1 MSLRISETPEYTPGA
16 DAEESEEINRDADDL
31 EDDAEGIEDDREIE
45 EEDTPEASTACSRNA
60 NMQNRPCCQ
69 ADA

>member
-45 EEDTPEASTACSRNA
+45 EEDTPEASS
-60 NMQNRPCCQ
+60 MQQKCKHAESPVLSG
-69 ADA
+69 

>member
-1 MSLRISETPEYTPGA
+1 MRVSETPEYTPGA

-31 EDDAEGIEDDREIE
+31 EDDAEGILEDDREIE
-45 EEDTPEASTACSRNA
+45 EEDTPEASTA
-60 NMQNRPCCQ
+60 PCRHAQLRSNHSFQ